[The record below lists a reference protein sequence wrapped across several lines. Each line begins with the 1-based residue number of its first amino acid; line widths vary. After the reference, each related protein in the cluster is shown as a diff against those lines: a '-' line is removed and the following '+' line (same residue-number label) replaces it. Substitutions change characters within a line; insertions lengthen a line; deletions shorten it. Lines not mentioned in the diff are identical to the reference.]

1 MTAPSPRELSRRLDA
16 LPDALNWQDVIR
28 GRERLEADATDRL
41 EDLEPLARDT
51 ARRLHE
57 TIQEMRRRGGA

>member
-1 MTAPSPRELSRRLDA
+1 MTAPNPKDLLRRLDA

-51 ARRLHE
+51 ARRLFE
-57 TIQEMRRRGGA
+57 TFEEMRRRGGA